1 MTYTHKL
8 ARRLALLRC
17 SAAWLLIAMMGACTN
32 DLQENSDPATEPE
45 AIESLDVIPDSL
57 IAEVGQPVQFVAH
70 GKRGGRR
77 VAPSDAPVVQWS
89 ATGGSITA
97 DGLFSADAVGNYK
110 VVGRARGRG
119 GKNKSDTTVVVVV
132 PPPPDVVAIRVS
144 PDTTELAS
152 EGTRTFVAKA
162 VLSDGSLAD
171 VGVTWNATGGDIDAG
186 GVYVAGDVG
195 GQYRAV
201 ATAVS
206 SGKADTAA
214 IVIDAT
220 VTPPP
225 DTTST
230 PPADTTNPGPTPAP
244 DTVRLASVRLTPA
257 SASLSAGEAQQFA
270 AVGVMSDGTT
280 AAVVATFAATGGTIT
295 PQGQYTAASGPGS
308 YRVIAASGGFAD
320 TSSVTILGGTCSST
334 ATRLCPGDNL
344 QAKASAAGPGAT
356 LTLQAGVYRLQSIN
370 PLSGQT
376 WQGDPGAILSGARV
390 LTGWQSDGAGHW
402 YVDGQTQQNTN
413 FNSKYSCLTGHPGCY
428 LPEQLW
434 VDDVLYEHVT
444 SLGSVGGGSWYF
456 DYAADRI
463 YLSTNPTGRSVET
476 SVTVYAFGGSATG
489 VTIRNLTIEK
499 YANAA
504 QVAAVNYGGGSAWTI
519 ESNEVRDNHGVGIGI
534 SANGVMRNNRV
545 HHQGQMG
552 IKAGGSNG
560 LIEGNEISYN
570 NTAFFGA
577 GHYAETGGSKFV
589 NTNGLVVRNNFVHH
603 NRGPGLW
610 TDINNI
616 NCLYEGNRV
625 EDNEWRGI
633 FHEISFACVI
643 RNNIVRRNGFNS
655 PGASQIEGA
664 GILISDSPDVEV
676 YGNTVED
683 NNAGIMAVDADRA
696 ADHTSPYGTHNTR
709 NLSVHDNVIRQADA
723 GRAAGVADWDTNSDP
738 YAAGANNRWTR
749 NKYTIGTST
758 KFQWAPNTPMARP
771 QWQSAGQDASSTWQ

>member
-1 MTYTHKL
+1 M
-8 ARRLALLRC
+8 
-17 SAAWLLIAMMGACTN
+17 
-32 DLQENSDPATEPE
+32 
-45 AIESLDVIPDSL
+45 
-57 IAEVGQPVQFVAH
+57 
-70 GKRGGRR
+70 
-77 VAPSDAPVVQWS
+77 
-89 ATGGSITA
+89 
-97 DGLFSADAVGNYK
+97 
-110 VVGRARGRG
+110 
-119 GKNKSDTTVVVVV
+119 
-132 PPPPDVVAIRVS
+132 
-144 PDTTELAS
+144 
-152 EGTRTFVAKA
+152 
-162 VLSDGSLAD
+162 
-171 VGVTWNATGGDIDAG
+171 
-186 GVYVAGDVG
+186 
-195 GQYRAV
+195 
-201 ATAVS
+201 
-206 SGKADTAA
+206 
-214 IVIDAT
+214 
-220 VTPPP
+220 
-225 DTTST
+225 
-230 PPADTTNPGPTPAP
+230 
-244 DTVRLASVRLTPA
+244 TPA

-280 AAVVATFAATGGTIT
+280 APVVATFAATGGTIT

-402 YVDGQTQQNTN
+402 YVGGQTQQNTN

-534 SANGVMRNNRV
+534 SANGVMRGNKV

-560 LIEGNEISYN
+560 LIEGNEIAYN

-664 GILISDSPDVEV
+664 GILISDSPDV
-676 YGNTVED
+676 
-683 NNAGIMAVDADRA
+683 AGV
-696 ADHTSPYGTHNTR
+696 
-709 NLSVHDNVIRQADA
+709 RQHGRGQQRGHHGRRRGPVGGPRLPLRHAQHPQPLGARQHHPA
-723 GRAAGVADWDTNSDP
+723 GRRRAGGGRGGLGHELGSLRRGRQQPLDPQHATRSAPAPSSSGRPTRPWPARSGSRPGRTPAAPGSERDPVPASCAGTGAGRVARSAGAP
-738 YAAGANNRWTR
+738 PRSSHAAAGAAGCRGS
-749 NKYTIGTST
+749 IC
-758 KFQWAPNTPMARP
+758 PLP
-771 QWQSAGQDASSTWQ
+771 QG